1 MRLPGST
8 RERPL
13 AARRRAGT
21 RSARE
26 SCRTPRGC
34 APRSPWSAIRLVRKT
49 ATVGLEGNTYSVDSF
64 LTGRKVEL
72 DVYWQGRKAGKA
84 VLRVISRHAH
94 PKAPPDERDP
104 VPAEPTGI
112 NYLKLVA
119 DADNAALAGRLRLSA
134 LDDGHGPP
142 GPANGQDR
150 DDGEEQSLELSM
162 APP

>member
-13 AARRRAGT
+13 AVRWRAGT

-72 DVYWQGRKAGKA
+72 VFD
-84 VLRVISRHAH
+84 
-94 PKAPPDERDP
+94 
-104 VPAEPTGI
+104 
-112 NYLKLVA
+112 
-119 DADNAALAGRLRLSA
+119 
-134 LDDGHGPP
+134 PP

-150 DDGEEQSLELSM
+150 DDGDEQSLELSM